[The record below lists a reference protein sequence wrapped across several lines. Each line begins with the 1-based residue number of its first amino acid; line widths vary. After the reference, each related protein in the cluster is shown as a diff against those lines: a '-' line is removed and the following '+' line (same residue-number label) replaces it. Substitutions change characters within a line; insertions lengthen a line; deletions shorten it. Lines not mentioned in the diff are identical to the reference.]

1 MQLEELIYIAKTINE
16 KGLKGNKRDN
26 FLRDKYNMSARTW
39 QKKIKDT
46 PIKYNNATKKYD
58 INIESNSKVTQNKHQ
73 NDLECKIKTQHKETL
88 KAPKSNYDETLN
100 RYQSNPKDKL
110 ESNTKETINKLE
122 GNSKVALNDLD
133 NKGSEF
139 IEIKEIE
146 KVLPKS
152 PKVTTPLVLEEFQ
165 NMKSDIE
172 MIKDQINLLFEKYTE
187 DEIRKEN
194 IIEVPK
200 IDLENYDLQGE
211 IGSRSFKTYKYVL
224 DKFKDFCKKRNES
237 QKDLI
242 AIALLEFIQKYNR

>member
-16 KGLKGNKRDN
+16 KGLKGNKRDK

-58 INIESNSKVTQNKHQ
+58 INIENNSKVTQNGL
-73 NDLECKIKTQHKETL
+73 DGEIKTQHKETL
-88 KAPKSNYDETLN
+88 REPKSNYDEALSS
-100 RYQSNPKDKL
+100 YQSNSKEKL
-110 ESNTKETINKLE
+110 KSNTKETINKLE
-122 GNSKVALNDLD
+122 GNSKVTLNGLD

-172 MIKDQINLLFEKYTE
+172 MIKDQINLLFEKYRE

-200 IDLENYDLQGE
+200 IDLENYELQGE

-224 DKFKDFCKKRNES
+224 DKFKEFCKKRNES

-242 AIALLEFIQKYNR
+242 AIALLEF

>member
-1 MQLEELIYIAKTINE
+1 MQLEELVHIAKTLNE
-16 KGLKGNKRDN
+16 NGLKSNKRDN

-58 INIESNSKVTQNKHQ
+58 INIESSSRVTENKHQ
-73 NDLECKIKTQHKETL
+73 NHLEDEIKTQHKETL
-88 KAPKSNYDETLN
+88 KKPKSNYDETIN
-100 RYQSNPKDKL
+100 SYQSNSKDKL
-110 ESNTKETINKLE
+110 ERNTKETINKLE
-122 GNSKVALNDLD
+122 SNSKVTLNGLD
-133 NKGSEF
+133 NKKSEF
-139 IEIKEIE
+139 IEIKGIE
-146 KVLPKS
+146 EVLPKA

-172 MIKDQINLLFEKYTE
+172 MIKDQINLLFDKYRE
-187 DEIRKEN
+187 DEVRKEN

-224 DKFKDFCKKRNES
+224 DNFKDFCKKRNES

>member
-58 INIESNSKVTQNKHQ
+58 INIESNLKVTQNKHQ
-73 NDLECKIKTQHKETL
+73 DGLEGEIKIQHKETL
-88 KAPKSNYDETLN
+88 KEPKGNYDETLSS
-100 RYQSNPKDKL
+100 YQSNPKEKPK
-110 ESNTKETINKLE
+110 SNTKETINKL
-122 GNSKVALNDLD
+122 GSNSKVTLNGLD
-133 NKGSEF
+133 NKESEF
-139 IEIKEIE
+139 IEIKGIE
-146 KVLPKS
+146 EVLPKA
-152 PKVTTPLVLEEFQ
+152 PKVTTSLVLEEFQ

-172 MIKDQINLLFEKYTE
+172 MIKDQISLLFDKYKE

-194 IIEVPK
+194 IIEIPK

-224 DKFKDFCKKRNES
+224 DRFKEFCKKRNES

>member
-26 FLRDKYNMSARTW
+26 FLRYKYNMSARTW

-46 PIKYNNATKKYD
+46 PIKYNNAAKKYD

-73 NDLECKIKTQHKETL
+73 DGLEGEIKIQHKETL
-88 KAPKSNYDETLN
+88 KEPKSNYDET
-100 RYQSNPKDKL
+100 
-110 ESNTKETINKLE
+110 INKL
-122 GNSKVALNDLD
+122 GSNSKVTLNGLD
-133 NKGSEF
+133 NKESKF
-139 IEIKEIE
+139 IEIKGIE
-146 KVLPKS
+146 EVLPKA

-172 MIKDQINLLFEKYTE
+172 MIKDQINLLFDKYRE
-187 DEIRKEN
+187 DEFRKEH

-224 DKFKDFCKKRNES
+224 DEFKEFCKKRNES

>member
-1 MQLEELIYIAKTINE
+1 MKLEELIYIAKTLNE
-16 KGLKGNKRDN
+16 NGLKGDKRDK

-58 INIESNSKVTQNKHQ
+58 INIESNTKVTKKRHQ
-73 NDLECKIKTQHKETL
+73 NHLHGEIKTSYKEKL
-88 KAPKSNYDETLN
+88 RE
-100 RYQSNPKDKL
+100 L
-110 ESNTKETINKLE
+110 ESNHNKTQNSYKSNTKTD
-122 GNSKVALNDLD
+122 LNDIYTNL
-133 NKGSEF
+133 NNQQGEA
-139 IEIKEIE
+139 IEIKEIQ

-172 MIKDQINLLFEKYTE
+172 IIKQQISLLFDKYKE

-224 DKFKDFCKKRNES
+224 DRFKEFCKKRNES

>member
-16 KGLKGNKRDN
+16 KGLKCNKRDK

-58 INIESNSKVTQNKHQ
+58 INIESNSKVTQNG
-73 NDLECKIKTQHKETL
+73 LEGEIKTQHKETL
-88 KAPKSNYDETLN
+88 KEPK
-100 RYQSNPKDKL
+100 
-110 ESNTKETINKLE
+110 SNTKETINKLE
-122 GNSKVALNDLD
+122 GNSKVTLNGLD
-133 NKGSEF
+133 NKESEF
-139 IEIKEIE
+139 IEIKGIE
-146 KVLPKS
+146 EVLPKA
-152 PKVTTPLVLEEFQ
+152 PKVTTPLALEEFQ

-172 MIKDQINLLFEKYTE
+172 MIKEQINLLFDKYKE

-200 IDLENYDLQGE
+200 IDLENYELQGE

-224 DKFKDFCKKRNES
+224 DKFKEFCKKRNES

>member
-1 MQLEELIYIAKTINE
+1 MQLEELINIAKVLNE
-16 KGLKGNKRDN
+16 NSLKGNKRDN

-46 PIKYNNATKKYD
+46 SIKYNNATKKYD
-58 INIESNSKVTQNKHQ
+58 INVESNSKVTQNKHQ
-73 NDLECKIKTQHKETL
+73 NGLEGEIKTQHKETL
-88 KAPKSNYDETLN
+88 KEPKG
-100 RYQSNPKDKL
+100 
-110 ESNTKETINKLE
+110 NTKETINKL
-122 GNSKVALNDLD
+122 GSNSKVALNGLD
-133 NKGSEF
+133 NKESEF
-139 IEIKEIE
+139 IEIKGIE
-146 KVLPKS
+146 EVLPKA
-152 PKVTTPLVLEEFQ
+152 PKVTTPLVLEEFE

-172 MIKDQINLLFEKYTE
+172 MIKDQINLLFDKYRE

-211 IGSRSFKTYKYVL
+211 IASRSFKTYKYVL
-224 DKFKDFCKKRNES
+224 DRFKEFCKKRNES

>member
-1 MQLEELIYIAKTINE
+1 
-16 KGLKGNKRDN
+16 
-26 FLRDKYNMSARTW
+26 
-39 QKKIKDT
+39 
-46 PIKYNNATKKYD
+46 
-58 INIESNSKVTQNKHQ
+58 
-73 NDLECKIKTQHKETL
+73 
-88 KAPKSNYDETLN
+88 
-100 RYQSNPKDKL
+100 
-110 ESNTKETINKLE
+110 
-122 GNSKVALNDLD
+122 
-133 NKGSEF
+133 
-139 IEIKEIE
+139 
-146 KVLPKS
+146 
-152 PKVTTPLVLEEFQ
+152 Q

-200 IDLENYDLQGE
+200 IDLENYELQGE

>member
-46 PIKYNNATKKYD
+46 LIKYNNATKKYD
-58 INIESNSKVTQNKHQ
+58 INIESNSKVTQNG
-73 NDLECKIKTQHKETL
+73 LEGEIKTQHKETL
-88 KAPKSNYDETLN
+88 KEPKSNYDGTLSS
-100 RYQSNPKDKL
+100 YQSNPKEKL
-110 ESNTKETINKLE
+110 KSNTKETINKL
-122 GNSKVALNDLD
+122 GSNSKVTRNGLY
-133 NKGSEF
+133 NKESEF
-139 IEIKEIE
+139 IEIKGIE
-146 KVLPKS
+146 EVLPKA

-211 IGSRSFKTYKYVL
+211 IASRSFKTYKYVL

>member
-16 KGLKGNKRDN
+16 KGLKSNKRDN
-26 FLRDKYNMSARTW
+26 FLRYKYNMSARTW

-73 NDLECKIKTQHKETL
+73 DGLEGEIKIQHKETL
-88 KAPKSNYDETLN
+88 KEPKSNYDETLSS
-100 RYQSNPKDKL
+100 YQSNPKEKL
-110 ESNTKETINKLE
+110 KSNTKETINKL
-122 GNSKVALNDLD
+122 GNNSKVTLNGLD
-133 NKGSEF
+133 NKESEF
-139 IEIKEIE
+139 IEIKGIE
-146 KVLPKS
+146 EVLPKA

-172 MIKDQINLLFEKYTE
+172 MIKDQISLLFDKYKE
-187 DEIRKEN
+187 DEIIKEN
-194 IIEVPK
+194 IIEIPK

-211 IGSRSFKTYKYVL
+211 IGSRSFKTYKYIL
-224 DKFKDFCKKRNES
+224 DRFKEFCKKRNES

>member
-1 MQLEELIYIAKTINE
+1 MELEELIHIARTLNE
-16 KGLKGNKRDN
+16 NGLKGNKRDN

-58 INIESNSKVTQNKHQ
+58 VNIESNSKVTQNKHP
-73 NDLECKIKTQHKETL
+73 NRLEEEIKIQRKETL
-88 KAPKSNYDETLN
+88 KEPKSNYDETIN
-100 RYQSNPKDKL
+100 SYQSNLSKKHK
-110 ESNTKETINKLE
+110 SNTKETINKLD
-122 GNSKVALNDLD
+122 GNSKVTLNTLD
-133 NKGSEF
+133 NKDSKFVEIKGSE
-139 IEIKEIE
+139 E
-146 KVLPKS
+146 VLPKS
-152 PKVTTPLVLEEFQ
+152 LKVTTPLVLEEFQ

-172 MIKDQINLLFEKYTE
+172 MIKEQISLLFDKYRK

-242 AIALLEFIQKYNR
+242 AIALLEFIQKYDR